1 MDTLDRRSFLQL
13 AAMAAGAACGGTN
26 APVEDPRPN
35 IVLIMADDMGFSDIG
50 CYGGEVDTPHLDA
63 LAANGLRFRQFYN
76 GARCCPTRASLITGL
91 YAHQAGVGHMT
102 GEYRKDGEIIPSYA
116 GNLSK
121 NSVTIA
127 EALKPAGY
135 TTIMSGKWHVTP
147 SIDKEGDV
155 PKQHNWPR
163 QRGFEKFWGTI
174 LGAGSFYDP
183 VTLASDNQHVEP
195 DGENFYY
202 TTAIGDHAI
211 DFIDESPR
219 DKPFFLYMPFTSPH
233 WPLQAPADAV
243 AKYKGRYDVGWDKIR
258 ETRRARMI
266 EMGIVKEEWPLT
278 ERESVVPAWDDA
290 PNKEWEARRMEV
302 YAAQISIMDETI
314 GRFVD
319 HLGDRG
325 QLDNTLIFFLAD
337 NGGCAEELSNSW
349 NDALFFPKK
358 TLDGAR
364 DVFHD
369 NDPTIMPGPEE
380 TYQSYGF
387 PWANVSNTP
396 FRLYKH
402 FVHEGGISSPLIV
415 HWPAKL
421 KSPGTWT
428 DQHGHLIDIMASSL
442 DAAGANYPSE
452 YNGNAITPFEGKS
465 LLPTVTDGA
474 AVERDG
480 IFWEHEGNRAVLAGK
495 WKLVSKW
502 SKPEDNRWELYDLE
516 ADRTETHDLAETHP
530 DQVAELSAK
539 WEAWADK
546 VGVIE
551 WRSWDRPS

>member
-1 MDTLDRRSFLQL
+1 
-13 AAMAAGAACGGTN
+13 MAAGAACGGTN
-26 APVEDPRPN
+26 DPVEDPRPN

-63 LAANGLRFRQFYN
+63 LADNGLRFRQFYN
-76 GARCCPTRASLITGL
+76 GARCCPTRASLISGL

-102 GEYRKDGEIIPSYA
+102 GQYRKDGEIIPSYA
-116 GNLSK
+116 GDLSK

-211 DFIDESPR
+211 DFIDESPG

-233 WPLQAPADAV
+233 WPLHAPEEEV

-266 EMGIVKEEWPLT
+266 EMGIIKEEWALT

-302 YAAQISIMDETI
+302 YAAQISVMDETI

-319 HLGDRG
+319 HLRDRG

-358 TLDGAR
+358 TLDGTR
-364 DVFHD
+364 DVLHD
-369 NDPTIMPGPEE
+369 NDPAIMPGPEE

-415 HWPAKL
+415 HWPEKL
-421 KSPGTWT
+421 KNPGTWT

-442 DAAGANYPSE
+442 DAASAGYPTT
-452 YNGNAITPFEGKS
+452 YDGNAITPLEGKS
-465 LLPTVTDGA
+465 LLPTITDGA

-502 SKPEDNRWELYDLE
+502 SKPEDNRWELYDLDV
-516 ADRTETHDLAETHP
+516 DRTETRDLAEEHP

-539 WEAWADK
+539 WQAWADK